1 MLDTTINRRRPT
13 RRAMLLT
20 TTAALLLLLPLAALR
35 APAQNI
41 AGQLS
46 GTVTDPR
53 GAPVASAT
61 VILSNTRTQAR
72 QMTATDASGAFV
84 FDAPAAGAYGL
95 QVQKSGFAEAARPIV
110 LETAKEMVQNVSL
123 APGAVASPSSSI
135 KVASSVQAS
144 ALTLR
149 VVPSYPQHAKAAG
162 VQGAVE
168 LEAIIGRDGV
178 PASLQVMNAADPDLA
193 RAAVEAVSQWRYRAT
208 LLNGEPIDVQTNIT
222 VNFTLLP

>member
-1 MLDTTINRRRPT
+1 MLNTTLNRRRPT
-13 RRAMLLT
+13 RRATLLT
-20 TTAALLLLLPLAALR
+20 TTAALLLLPIAALR
-35 APAQNI
+35 APAQNL
-41 AGQLS
+41 AGQLT

-61 VILSNTRTQAR
+61 VILNNTRTQAR
-72 QMTATDASGAFV
+72 LMTSTDASGAFI
-84 FDAPAAGAYGL
+84 FEAPPAGAYGM
-95 QVQKSGFAEAARPIV
+95 QVLKSGFAEAARPLV
-110 LETAKEMVQNVSL
+110 LETVKELVQNVSL
-123 APGAVASPSSSI
+123 ATGAAANPSSRI
-135 KVASSVQAS
+135 QVASSVQAA

-149 VVPSYPQHAKAAG
+149 VVPTYPQHAKAAR

-178 PASLQVMNAADPDLA
+178 PNSLQVMNAADPDLA
-193 RAAVEAVSQWRYRAT
+193 RAAIEAVSQWRYRAT